1 MNSLRHVAR
10 PASGLATLFL
20 IVALLAVGN
29 NTMAASANYPTQPI
43 KLFVVGEAGGG
54 SDLVGRLIAGAM
66 SKRLGQSIEI
76 ENTPSGNGDEAAM
89 AVVRAKPDGYT
100 LLIDFTFH
108 ILNPALE
115 ASQPYDPIRDFTPIT
130 MLATNVTTLAV
141 RSDHPAKSVAELIAL
156 ARQKPGGLTTAV
168 VNGSVTHMASEL
180 LIAQTGIDVKR
191 VASAGNP
198 QSIKEVLSGK
208 VDYTF
213 ATVNVVLPALKAG
226 TLRVLGVTEPR
237 RFEVLPEVPTIA
249 ETLPGYL
256 VSGFYGL
263 IGPRGL
269 PPDVVAT
276 LNKAAR
282 EVLADPEVR
291 NWLVQR
297 GSQVAP
303 TTPQEYETFLSTE
316 IAKWRKVF
324 KK

>member
-1 MNSLRHVAR
+1 MRSLRLVTQ
-10 PASGLATLFL
+10 PASLAAPLLMFG
-20 IVALLAVGN
+20 LLAIGSDA
-29 NTMAASANYPTQPI
+29 MAAAANYPAQPI

-54 SDLVGRLIAGAM
+54 SDLVGRLIAAAL
-66 SKRLGQSIEI
+66 SKRLGQPIEVQ
-76 ENTPSGNGDEAAM
+76 NTASGDGNEAAM

-108 ILNPALE
+108 ILNPAIQ
-115 ASQPYDPIRDFTPIT
+115 ASQPYDPIKDFTPIT

-141 RSDHPAKSVAELIAL
+141 RNDHPAKSVADLIAL
-156 ARQKPGGLTTAV
+156 TRQKPGGLSTAV

-191 VASAGNP
+191 VPSEGNP
-198 QSIKEVLSGK
+198 QSVKELLGGK

-213 ATVNVVLPALKAG
+213 ATVNVVLPAMKAG
-226 TLRVLGVTEPR
+226 TLRVLGVTETK
-237 RFEVLPEVPTIA
+237 RFEVLPDVPTIA
-249 ETLPGYL
+249 ETLPGYS

-269 PPDVVAT
+269 PPEVVAT

-291 NWLVQR
+291 TWLVQR
-297 GSQVAP
+297 GSQIAP
-303 TTPQEYETFLSTE
+303 TTPQEYATFLSTE
-316 IAKWRKVF
+316 IAKWQKVF